1 MLRDRRKSR
10 IIAEREDSAFVIVD
24 FQEKLIPHIP
34 NADSIRK
41 NLSRIARAAGI
52 LRVPLLVTEQYPR
65 GLGKTDPEIE
75 RAVGNVQCI
84 EKISFS
90 CFGEP
95 KFLGRLKGMNVQT
108 LLLGGIETHI
118 CIAQTALHALLAGY
132 QVHVLVDAV
141 GSREPAATKTAVNRI
156 KEAGGIVSTTE
167 MALYEL
173 MGKAGSPEFKEIQ
186 ALLAE

>member
-1 MLRDRRKSR
+1 M
-10 IIAEREDSAFVIVD
+10 IVD

-41 NLSRIARAAGI
+41 NLCRVARCAGI
-52 LRVPLLVTEQYPR
+52 LRIPLLVTEQYPR
-65 GLGKTDPEIE
+65 GLGHTDSEIDSYIGE
-75 RAVGNVQCI
+75 VHRI
-84 EKISFS
+84 EKIAFS

-132 QVHVLVDAV
+132 QVHILVDAV
-141 GSREPAATKTAVNRI
+141 GSREPAATKTALNRI

-173 MGKAGSPEFKEIQ
+173 MGKAGTPEFKEIQ
-186 ALLAE
+186 SILAE

>member
-1 MLRDRRKSR
+1 M
-10 IIAEREDSAFVIVD
+10 IAERDESAFVIVD

-41 NLSRIARAAGI
+41 NLVRIARCAGI

-65 GLGKTDPEIE
+65 GLGRTDSRVDEFIGE
-75 RAVGNVQCI
+75 VQRI

-95 KFLGRLKGMNVQT
+95 KFLGRLKGMNVKT
-108 LLLGGIETHI
+108 LLLCGIETHI
-118 CIAQTALHALLAGY
+118 CVAQTALHALLAGY

-141 GSREPAATKTAVNRI
+141 GSREPAATKTALNRI
-156 KEAGGIVSTTE
+156 KESGGIVSTTE

-186 ALLAE
+186 AILAE